1 MAVSCASLVADR
13 QRRKALRRKVETSA
27 ALRVTVGRMARIAAE
42 KRTTEIGR
50 ASCRERVS

>member
-42 KRTTEIGR
+42 KRTTV
-50 ASCRERVS
+50 SC